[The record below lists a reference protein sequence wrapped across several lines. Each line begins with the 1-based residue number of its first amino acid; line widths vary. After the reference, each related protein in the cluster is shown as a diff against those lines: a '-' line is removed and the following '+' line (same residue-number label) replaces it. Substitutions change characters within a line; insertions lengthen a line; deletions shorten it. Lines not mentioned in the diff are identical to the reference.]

1 VRMLL
6 HCIRVH
12 WDEAGISR
20 WLEPLVSR
28 PGELAE
34 VFGESLRET
43 SLSWRDGEVRE
54 LAVRREDGV
63 GARWRSGAEERFV
76 FAPGVGEASVR
87 DAVRALRAAAGRS
100 ALPIRPSR
108 GGTGEEER
116 PAPDAER
123 WVRRLLG
130 AFSRHAPRHRFRFRL
145 RTTERRVVSPGRAIA
160 VSMRRLISVEG
171 AFTAASRLGDE
182 ERAFAFHA
190 PDSETTADE
199 LRAALSAAAA
209 ARDRPATVPE
219 GEHDLVLAEG
229 CAAVL
234 FHEILSH
241 PLEAG
246 GDGSPLDALA
256 GARVAAAELDVSDD
270 PRRLDLFGGYEVDDE
285 GTAPRAVRLVHAGVL
300 GGRLT
305 DRAHGGASGSTG
317 NGRRAGASEPPL
329 PRGSNVVVAGGSA
342 TPDEM
347 MRRLH
352 AGLWIEEFR
361 GGSVDLAAGSFR
373 LHFPRAR
380 RVRRG
385 ALSDEL
391 GPGWIAGSLIDT
403 LRRIEPVVSR
413 RVRICRALGWCAREG
428 QVVPVQGESP
438 DVLIRR
444 VAVKAGL

>member
-1 VRMLL
+1 MRMLL

-20 WLEPLVSR
+20 WLEPLASR

-54 LAVRREDGV
+54 LAVRREHGV
-63 GARWRSGAEERFV
+63 GARWRSGSEERFV

-87 DAVRALRAAAGRS
+87 DAVRSLRAAAGRS
-100 ALPIRPSR
+100 ALPIRASR
-108 GGTGEEER
+108 GGDGEEE
-116 PAPDAER
+116 PAAADADR

-145 RTTERRVVSPGRAIA
+145 RTTERRVVSPGRASA
-160 VSMRRLISVEG
+160 VSWRRLISVEG
-171 AFTAASRLGDE
+171 TFTAASRPDDE

-190 PDSETTADE
+190 PDSATTADE

-209 ARDRPATVPE
+209 PRDRRATVPE
-219 GEHDLVLAEG
+219 GEHDVVLAEG
-229 CAAVL
+229 CAAML

-241 PLEAG
+241 PMEAG
-246 GDGSPLDALA
+246 GGSPLDALA
-256 GARVAAAELDVSDD
+256 GARVSAAELDVSDD

-285 GTAPRAVRLVHAGVL
+285 GTPPRAVRLVHAGVL

-317 NGRRAGASEPPL
+317 HGRRAGASEPPL

-347 MRRLH
+347 VRRLH
-352 AGLWIEEFR
+352 TGLWIEEFR

-391 GPGWIAGSLIDT
+391 GPGWIGGALVDT

-444 VAVKAGL
+444 VAVRPGL

>member
-1 VRMLL
+1 MLL
-6 HCIRVH
+6 HCTSVH

-20 WLEPLVSR
+20 WLEPLAAR

-43 SLSWRDGEVRE
+43 SLSWRDGEIRD
-54 LAVRREDGV
+54 LAVRRENGV
-63 GARWRSGAEERFV
+63 GARWRSGSEERFV
-76 FAPGVGEASVR
+76 FVPGVGESSVR
-87 DAVRALRAAAGRS
+87 DAVRSLRAAAGRS

-108 GGTGEEER
+108 GDEDGEEH
-116 PAPDAER
+116 PPTAEADR

-130 AFSRHAPRHRFRFRL
+130 TFSRHAPRHRFRFRL
-145 RTTERRVVSPGRAIA
+145 RTTERRIVSPGRPQA
-160 VSMRRLISVEG
+160 VSLRRLLSVEG
-171 AFTAASRLGDE
+171 RFTAASRLGDE

-190 PDSETTADE
+190 PDSEATADE
-199 LRAALSAAAA
+199 LRSALSAAATP
-209 ARDRPATVPE
+209 RDRPAEVPE
-219 GEHDLVLAEG
+219 GEHDVILAEG

-270 PRRLDLFGGYEVDDE
+270 PRRLDLFGGYEADDE
-285 GTAPRAVRLVHAGVL
+285 GTSPRAVRLVHAGVL
-300 GGRLT
+300 AGRLT

-317 NGRRAGASEPPL
+317 HGRRAGASEPPL
-329 PRGSNVVVAGGSA
+329 PRGSNVVVAAGSA

-347 MRRLH
+347 TRRLQ

-391 GPGWIAGSLIDT
+391 GPGWIAGSLVDT
-403 LRRIEPVVSR
+403 LRRIEPVASR
-413 RVRICRALGWCAREG
+413 RVRVCRALGWCAREG

-438 DVLIRR
+438 DILIRR
-444 VAVKAGL
+444 VAVKAER

>member
-1 VRMLL
+1 MLL
-6 HCIRVH
+6 HCTRVH

-20 WLEPLVSR
+20 WLEPLAAR

-43 SLSWRDGEVRE
+43 SLSWRDGEIRE

-63 GARWRSGAEERFV
+63 GARWRSGSEERFV
-76 FAPGVGEASVR
+76 FVPGVAESSVR
-87 DAVRALRAAAGRS
+87 NAVRSLRAAAGRA

-108 GGTGEEER
+108 AGADDEEE
-116 PAPDAER
+116 PTTAESDR

-130 AFSRHAPRHRFRFRL
+130 TFSRHAPRHRFRFRL
-145 RTTERRVVSPGRAIA
+145 RTTERRIVSPGRPGA
-160 VSMRRLISVEG
+160 VSLRRLLSVEG
-171 AFTAASRLGDE
+171 RFTAASRPGDE

-190 PDSETTADE
+190 PDSDATADE

-209 ARDRPATVPE
+209 PRDRPSEVPG
-219 GEHDLVLAEG
+219 GEHDVILADG

-246 GDGSPLDALA
+246 GEGSPLDALA

-270 PRRLDLFGGYEVDDE
+270 PRRLDLFGGYEADDE
-285 GTAPRAVRLVHAGVL
+285 GSPPRAVRLVNAGVL
-300 GGRLT
+300 AGRLT

-317 NGRRAGASEPPL
+317 HGRRAGAAEPPL
-329 PRGSNVVVAGGSA
+329 ARGSNVVVAKGAA

-347 MRRLH
+347 TRRLH

-361 GGSVDLAAGSFR
+361 GGSVDLAAGTFR

-385 ALSDEL
+385 VLSDEL
-391 GPGWIAGSLIDT
+391 GPGWIAGSLVDT
-403 LRRIEPVVSR
+403 LQRIEAASL

-444 VAVKAGL
+444 VAVKAEK

>member
-1 VRMLL
+1 MLL
-6 HCIRVH
+6 HCTRVH

-20 WLEPLVSR
+20 WLEPLASR
-28 PGELAE
+28 AGELVE

-63 GARWRSGAEERFV
+63 GARWRSGSEERFV
-76 FAPGVGEASVR
+76 FAPGVGEDSVR
-87 DAVRALRAAAGRS
+87 EAVRSLRAAAGRS
-100 ALPIRPSR
+100 ALPIRPAR
-108 GGTGEEER
+108 DHGEEEA
-116 PAPDAER
+116 PAPEADR

-130 AFSRHAPRHRFRFRL
+130 TFSRHAPRHRFRFRL
-145 RTTERRVVSPGRAIA
+145 RTTERRVVSPGRASA
-160 VSMRRLISVEG
+160 VSQRRLISLEG
-171 AFTAASRLGDE
+171 VFTAASRLGDE
-182 ERAFAFHA
+182 ERGFAFHS

-199 LRAALSAAAA
+199 LRAALTAAAA
-209 ARDRPATVPE
+209 PRDRPGPAPE
-219 GEHDLVLAEG
+219 GEHDVVLAEG

-256 GARVAAAELDVSDD
+256 GARVAPAELDVSDD
-270 PRRLDLFGGYEVDDE
+270 PRRLDLFGGYEADDE
-285 GTAPRAVRLVHAGVL
+285 GTVPRAVRLAHAGVL
-300 GGRLT
+300 AGRLT
-305 DRAHGGASGSTG
+305 DRAHGGVSGSTG
-317 NGRRAGASEPPL
+317 HGRRAGASEPPL

-347 MRRLH
+347 ARRLH

-361 GGSVDLAAGSFR
+361 GGSVDLSAGSFR

-391 GPGWIAGSLIDT
+391 GPGWIAGSMIDT

-413 RVRICRALGWCAREG
+413 RVRVCRALGWCAREG